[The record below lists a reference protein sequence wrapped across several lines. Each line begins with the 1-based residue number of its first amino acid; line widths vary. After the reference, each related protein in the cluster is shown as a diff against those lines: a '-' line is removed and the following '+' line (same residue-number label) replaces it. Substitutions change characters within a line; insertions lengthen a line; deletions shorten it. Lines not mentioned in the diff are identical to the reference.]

1 MRFPPLIEAKFL
13 RRVNR
18 FVCEV
23 EIDGCIQRALIRNTG
38 RLKELLYEG
47 NKVFVKEKNKGKY
60 GYEILLAS
68 YGKNLVCIDSQIPP
82 KLLKEAVEKRNI
94 NYGTIFYIKL
104 EPNFGGSRFD
114 LFIDSDRGRFVIET
128 KSVNLVKNGV
138 GLFPDAPTERGRKH
152 IRKLMDM
159 LNTYRAE
166 VIFIIQ
172 REDAVCFAPNGEVDE
187 SFKKILIEFKD
198 KGGTVKA
205 YKCRVSLKSIYIDRE
220 VPLCF

>member
-1 MRFPPLIEAKFL
+1 MRFPSLSEAKFL
-13 RRVNR
+13 RRINR
-18 FVCEV
+18 FVGEI

-47 NKVFVKEKNKGKY
+47 NRVFVRRKDRGKY

-68 YGKNLVCIDSQIPP
+68 FGRNLVCIDSQIPP
-82 KLLKEAVEKRNI
+82 KLLNEAIEEGNI
-94 NYGTIFYIKL
+94 NYGKVFSIKL
-104 EPNFGGSRFD
+104 EPKFGGSRFD
-114 LFIDSDRGRFVIET
+114 LFIDSDRGRFFIET
-128 KSVNLVKNGV
+128 KSVNLVKNEV
-138 GLFPDAPTERGRKH
+138 GLFPDAPTERGRRH

-166 VIFIIQ
+166 VVFIIQ

-187 SFKKILIEFKD
+187 GFKKILIEFRD
-198 KGGTVKA
+198 KGGTVRA